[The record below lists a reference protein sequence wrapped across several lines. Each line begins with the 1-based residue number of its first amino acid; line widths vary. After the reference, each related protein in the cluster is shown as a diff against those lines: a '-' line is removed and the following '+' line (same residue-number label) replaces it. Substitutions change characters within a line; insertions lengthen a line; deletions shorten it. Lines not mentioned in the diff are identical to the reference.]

1 MEIDRIF
8 EMIADGADAETRRKG
23 IEEGR
28 KVRFLSV
35 FCQPREGKRYWD
47 GCAEIL
53 VGKTDAELKPYL
65 FDLLEWLKDL
75 TWPGADRVFDRLTQ
89 FFPEEIEQERHI
101 CMQMAEE
108 SGDEVWRRNL
118 TALRSA
124 E

>member
-8 EMIADGADAETRRKG
+8 EMIADGADEETRRDG
-23 IEEGR
+23 ITEGR

-53 VGKTDAELKPYL
+53 VSKTDAELQPYL

-75 TWPGADRVFDRLTQ
+75 TWPGADRIFDRLTH
-89 FFPEEIEQERHI
+89 FSPEEIEQERQI

-108 SGDEVWRRNL
+108 SGDEIWQRNL
-118 TALRSA
+118 TALR
-124 E
+124 

>member
-8 EMIADGADAETRRKG
+8 EMIADGADETNRQKG

-53 VGKTDAELKPYL
+53 AGKTDAELKPYL

-75 TWPGADRVFDRLTQ
+75 TWPGAERMFDRLTR
-89 FFPEEIEQERHI
+89 FPPEAIEQERQI
-101 CMQMAEE
+101 CLQMAEG

-118 TALRSA
+118 TSLR
-124 E
+124 